1 MTTEVTRSA
10 GAPLVSTGPGRS
22 AALGGA
28 QGAEAERTWAW
39 RRAPGALRQ
48 RRAQLAA
55 VSSLVALALLV
66 YALPAALGHPVVPG
80 DDLTQNLPL
89 RELVGRDLRS
99 GRLPVFDPYI
109 WGGAPL
115 LAGWNAGAAYPLTW
129 LFALL
134 PGVAAWTVNLVA
146 ASTTATLGGYAFL
159 RASRLGILA
168 SWAGAT
174 TFAFGGAMVAQ
185 VPHIG
190 LLIGMSWAPLGL
202 LALLRLTAPG
212 PVAWPSRLRWAVVLG
227 VTVGL
232 VLVSGEPR
240 AITDVAVVLVLYG
253 AWRLVRLRRA
263 AAAATVGVGAGALL
277 GLGLGAIQLLPGLA
291 AVATSQRA
299 EVSAFLFGAGSLPV
313 RWLALLGVPDLLGGS
328 GSFGQPVF
336 FANYNLTEVSGYVGL
351 LPLVAA
357 IALFSTWRRHRPL
370 PDWLVWEVVAAAGI
384 LLALG
389 TNTPLWHVLIHIPLF
404 GGQRLQSRS
413 ILVTDLALA
422 ILLAYWL
429 DGWVRAP
436 RRPWRHARRSSRPAA
451 SDQEQQEGTLGA
463 GVALGALPPLAVA
476 GLVVTALAAQA
487 PLLEWMGVADRV
499 ATHVSGLR
507 SWLAPALVLAL
518 GALALVVAGP
528 RLSPRTRG
536 TLAAVLMVVDLVVFS
551 VTAVV
556 ALGAPSRA
564 SQPSAGPAPP
574 AAGARS
580 PGRKGGGGYGGG
592 GSGLSTSPVRSIA
605 ALHLSGR
612 FAVYDP
618 GLLDP
623 SELTALGVPDA
634 NVLDATWSVQG
645 YGSIVD
651 GRYAAS
657 TGVHGLSGQG
667 QDVFAPRA
675 AADGVFDS
683 LSTQAVLAPSQYLRT
698 RSRSGTDRSSGPGGH
713 VAGDRQLRRDAA
725 TTWFLGGPLLIRSAR
740 VEVETSPGVH
750 HESPDNVRV
759 GLLSEEG
766 QIAWAPVQRTRAG
779 HGSPRGAVSWEAV
792 WPSPRA
798 AVGVVV
804 RSKVTAAA
812 AAPDV
817 ITANGRS
824 YTLDGTLQPGL
835 VAPHWRYDGQDGAFA
850 VFVDQRARAPLS
862 VRALAGGSLRGAT
875 VRRVSG
881 PRLEP
886 SAAVVSSPHGVDVVR
901 AVAFVPGWSASWTPS
916 SGPPRPL
923 AVHRLG
929 VVQVV
934 RAPAGRGVVTWRYVA
949 PGLFAGELLSLA
961 SAALITSIVVAA
973 ALGNRKQRS
982 GTRRVRRERRRVRP
996 GHSFS

>member
-1 MTTEVTRSA
+1 MTLERCTAPPARVRVRRTNLGRTRW
-10 GAPLVSTGPGRS
+10 V
-22 AALGGA
+22 
-28 QGAEAERTWAW
+28 
-39 RRAPGALRQ
+39 Q
-48 RRAQLAA
+48 RRAELAA
-55 VSSLVALALLV
+55 LASLVALPLLV
-66 YALPAALGHPVVPG
+66 YALPALLGHPVVPG

-99 GRLPVFDPYI
+99 GRLPIFDPYL

-134 PGVAAWTVNLVA
+134 PGTAAWTVNLVA
-146 ASTTATLGGYAFL
+146 ASTTAALGGYAFL

-202 LALLRLTAPG
+202 LAILRLTAPG

-370 PDWLVWEVVAAAGI
+370 PDWLVWEVAAAAGI

-556 ALGAPSRA
+556 ELGAPSPASRPSPPAVPTAQGAPLAARARPSTGRRA
-564 SQPSAGPAPP
+564 S
-574 AAGARS
+574 
-580 PGRKGGGGYGGG
+580 
-592 GSGLSTSPVRSIA
+592 TVRSIA
-605 ALHLSGR
+605 ALHLWGR

-623 SELTALGVPDA
+623 SELAAMGVPDT
-634 NVLDATWSVQG
+634 NVLDGTWSVQG

-651 GRYAAS
+651 GPYAVA

-667 QDVFAPRA
+667 QDVFSPRA
-675 AADGVFDS
+675 AADGVLDS
-683 LSTQAVLAPSQYLRT
+683 LSTQAVLAPSRYLRT
-698 RSRSGTDRSSGPGGH
+698 QPLRTQHLPTQHLRTRPRNGRDLGTGSGRSL
-713 VAGDRQLRRDAA
+713 AGDRQLQRDVQ
-725 TTWFLGGPLLIRSAR
+725 TTWFLGTPLLVRSAR
-740 VEVETSPGVH
+740 IRIATTSTPGH
-750 HESPDNVRV
+750 DAAGGIRI
-759 GLLSEEG
+759 GLLSVG
-766 QIAWAPVQRTRAG
+766 GHVDWARARRTTQEHGASRAV
-779 HGSPRGAVSWEAV
+779 ATWEAS
-792 WPSPRA
+792 WPSPRP

-804 RSKVTAAA
+804 GSKVTAAA
-812 AAPDV
+812 GAPDV
-817 ITANGRS
+817 TAVTGRS
-824 YTLDGTLQPGL
+824 YALDGVLQDGL
-835 VAPHWRYDGQDGAFA
+835 AAPHWRYGGQDGAFS
-850 VFVDQRARAPLS
+850 VFVDQRARTPLS
-862 VRALAGGSLRGAT
+862 LRPLAGRSLRGAT
-875 VRRVSG
+875 VRRLSG
-881 PRLEP
+881 PPLEP
-886 SAAVVSSPHGVDVVR
+886 SAALVSSPHGVDVVR
-901 AVAFVPGWSASWTPS
+901 AVASVPGWTASWTAS

-923 AVHRLG
+923 AVRGLG

-934 RAPAGRGVVTWRYVA
+934 SVPAGRGVVTWRYAA
-949 PGLFAGELLSLA
+949 PSLFAGELLSIASLA
-961 SAALITSIVVAA
+961 LVAAAIVVAA
-973 ALGNRKQRS
+973 PWCRLWPSGPRRS
-982 GTRRVRRERRRVRP
+982 GLRRSGLRRVHRAPRT
-996 GHSFS
+996 HSFS